1 MPARR
6 GGTRRSRSGAP
17 TADRGITGDVLT
29 LRDLPALNAGLN
41 ATSAALLT
49 LGFFLIRNG
58 RREAH
63 KRAMLAALCCSSLF
77 LVSYLVYHAQVGS
90 VRFRGQGPVRTVY
103 FAILISH
110 TILAVTVVPLALV
123 TLVRALQAR
132 FDRHRRIA
140 RITLPIW
147 GYVSVTGVIVY
158 WMLYRL

>member
-1 MPARR
+1 
-6 GGTRRSRSGAP
+6 
-17 TADRGITGDVLT
+17 VLT

-49 LGFFLIRNG
+49 LGWFFIRNG

-63 KRAMLAALCCSSLF
+63 KRAMLAALFCSSVF

>member
-1 MPARR
+1 
-6 GGTRRSRSGAP
+6 
-17 TADRGITGDVLT
+17 VT
-29 LRDLPALNAGLN
+29 LRDLPALNAALN
-41 ATSAALLT
+41 ATSAVLLAA
-49 LGFFLIRNG
+49 GFILIRAG

-63 KRAMLAALCCSSLF
+63 KRAMLAALACSTLF
-77 LVSYLVYHAQVGS
+77 LTSYLVYHAQVGS
-90 VRFRGQGPVRTVY
+90 VRFRGEGPVRLVY

-147 GYVSVTGVIVY
+147 GYVSVTGVVVY

>member
-1 MPARR
+1 
-6 GGTRRSRSGAP
+6 
-17 TADRGITGDVLT
+17 VT
-29 LRDLPALNAGLN
+29 LRDLPALNAALN
-41 ATSAALLT
+41 TTSALCLAAGWL
-49 LGFFLIRNG
+49 LIRAG

-63 KRAMLAALCCSSLF
+63 KRAMIAALVSSTLF
-77 LVSYLVYHAQVGS
+77 LASYLVYHAQVGS
-90 VRFRGQGPVRTVY
+90 VRFQGQGPVRVLY

-123 TLVRALQAR
+123 TLVHALRAR

-140 RITLPIW
+140 RIALPVW